1 LKNRLIRFIALSV
14 LCAFFLLCSCSQ
26 SSDNATRKTRKITDA
41 AGRVVEIPLQVNR
54 VVDLWPANHGIVLIV
69 GGADKLVGTVAMAKK
84 QPWFQK
90 LYPRIKEVPVVSAA
104 SNDINIET
112 LIGLH
117 PDVILMSYAG
127 GMPAWM
133 DRAASA
139 RIPVVLMPAVSFDDI
154 KKTILMTGEVLGP
167 KESAAARELADYYQ
181 HNIDRVRA
189 VTAAIPIEKRPRVLH
204 SMQTGVLA
212 IDGVQSLVDNWINI
226 AGGRN
231 AADVKGLGKLV
242 TMEQVLKWNPDVI
255 ICGTAPNAENKQKI
269 CSDPQWS
276 GIKAVKEGRVY
287 VNPTGVYLW
296 DRHSAEGALQVLWAA
311 KLLHPES
318 FRDLDLKKETAE
330 FYRRF
335 FHYQLTDGDYA
346 SILGA
351 TAP

>member
-1 LKNRLIRFIALSV
+1 MKKRLTRYFALATV
-14 LCAFFLLCSCSQ
+14 CASFLLCSCSQ
-26 SSDNATRKTRKITDA
+26 SADTASSKTRKITDA

-54 VVDLWPANHGIVLIV
+54 VVDLWPANHGIVLIE
-69 GGADKLVGTVAMAKK
+69 GSADKLVGTVALAKK

-90 LYPRIKEVPVVSAA
+90 LYPRIKDVPVVSAA

-127 GMPAWM
+127 GMPPWM
-133 DRAASA
+133 DRAAAA

-181 HNIDRVRA
+181 GNIDRVRA
-189 VTAAIPIEKRPRVLH
+189 VTAAIPLGQRPTVLH
-204 SMQTGVLA
+204 SMQSGILS

-231 AADVKGLGKLV
+231 AADVKGLGKSV

-255 ICGTAPNAENKQKI
+255 ICGTAPNAENRQKI

-276 GIKAVKEGRVY
+276 GVNAVKEGRVY
-287 VNPTGVYLW
+287 LNPTGVYLW

-311 KLLHPES
+311 KLLHPEK
-318 FRDLDLKKETAE
+318 FPNLDLKKETAE

-335 FHYQLTDGDYA
+335 FHYQLTDSDYA
-346 SILGA
+346 SLLGA

>member
-1 LKNRLIRFIALSV
+1 MKKRLTLHFALTI
-14 LCAFFLLCSCSQ
+14 LCASFLLCSCSQ
-26 SSDNATRKTRKITDA
+26 SSDNASRKTRKITDA

-84 QPWFQK
+84 QPWIQK
-90 LYPRIKEVPVVSAA
+90 LYPRIKDVPVVSAA

-133 DRAASA
+133 DRAAAA

-154 KKTILMTGEVLGP
+154 KKTILLTGEVLGP

-181 HNIDRVRA
+181 GNIDRVRA
-189 VTAAIPIEKRPRVLH
+189 VTAAIPRAQRPSVLH
-204 SMQTGVLA
+204 SMQSGILA
-212 IDGVQSLVDNWINI
+212 VDGVESLVDNWINI

-231 AADVKGLGKLV
+231 AADVKGLGKQV

-255 ICGTAPNAENKQKI
+255 ICGTAPNAGNQQKI

-287 VNPTGVYLW
+287 ANPTGVYLW

-311 KLLHPES
+311 KLLHPEK
-318 FRDLDLKKETAE
+318 FPDLDLKKETVA

-335 FHYQLTDGDYA
+335 FHYQLTESDYA
-346 SILGA
+346 SLLGA